1 MELPKSYEAKEYEDR
16 IYKLWEDSGKFN
28 PDNIESDET
37 YTIILPPPNA
47 TGTLHL
53 GHAMYV
59 VQDIL
64 IRYQRMLGKKTLWLP
79 GTDHAA
85 IATQNRVEKNLAKQN
100 PPVTRHQLGREKFIQ
115 EVDAFVEGSRN
126 TIRNQLRKMGFSLD
140 WSREAFTLDE
150 ERKAAVSDL
159 FVRMYQDNLIY
170 RGYRVVNWCPRCQS
184 TLADDEV
191 DHQETT
197 AELVTFTYDKNFPI
211 PIATTRPETKFGD
224 VAVAVHPEGKH
235 QMFIGQTY
243 QANFLGTDLKIT
255 VIADESIDPNFGT
268 GALGVTPAHSKIDDE
283 LAKKHGVEWGSENI
297 VIDEQGNLTTTFLR
311 ADGSRS
317 EAMPAAKARPEIV
330 AALRAQGL
338 LKAEPE
344 TISQNLSVCY
354 RCGTAIE
361 PLPKVQ
367 WFVNVDAHLP
377 KGHAYAGKTLKEV
390 ANFVV
395 SDGQVEIIPNRFES
409 TYFHWMENLHDWC
422 ISRQLWYGH
431 RIPAWYKQN
440 AVGDEEVKVQL
451 ESPGEGWTQDEDV
464 LDTWF
469 SSGMWTFSTL
479 GWPKQTADMA
489 KYHPTQVLE
498 TGYDILFFWVARMI
512 LITTYATGQIPFEH
526 VYLHGLVRDKQ
537 GRKMSKSLGNGID
550 PLEMNAKYGTDALR
564 VALIAGTTPGNDSR
578 LYEEKIASYRNFINK
593 IWNVARFV
601 LISDVVLEKP
611 KHYIPLDEQSLTDRW
626 FQSRLAKVVEE
637 VTGHLETYQLSL
649 ASDRAYDFLWRELAD
664 WYIEINKFQPNP
676 LLVRRGLE
684 TVLQLLHPFAPF
696 VTETLWQELHPGEL
710 LMMAA
715 WPKVD
720 GAARDARAEQQFA
733 DIQDAVTQVRNL
745 RAQYKIPYTK
755 SFNLYTASELLDEAK
770 QIVEQLCKVQI
781 VAAAAPAGNTTDV
794 INASYRFTVSLGD
807 LIDVKAEQQRL
818 EKELA
823 NLEKY
828 IANQE
833 RKLSNSEFTSRAP
846 IEIIDKEKANLVQKQ
861 TERETI
867 VAALAKFQ

>member
-1 MELPKSYEAKEYEDR
+1 MSELPKSFEAKDYEDS

-28 PDNIESDET
+28 PDNLDTDET

-64 IRYQRMLGKKTLWLP
+64 IRYRRMLGKKTLWLP

-85 IATQNRVEKNLAKQN
+85 IATQNRVEKNLAKLN
-100 PPVTRHQLGREKFIQ
+100 PPVTRHQLGRDKFIQ
-115 EVDAFVEGSRN
+115 EVETFVEGSRD

-150 ERKAAVSDL
+150 TRKAAVSEL
-159 FVRMYQDNLIY
+159 FIRMYNDGLIY

-191 DHQETT
+191 EHTETT
-197 AELVTFTYDKNFPI
+197 ADLITFTYDKNFPI

-243 QANFLGTDLKIT
+243 EADFLGTPLRIT
-255 VIADESIDPNFGT
+255 VIGDTSIDPNFGT
-268 GALGVTPAHSKIDDE
+268 GALGVTPAHSKIDE
-283 LAKKHGVEWGSENI
+283 ALAQKYGVEWGDQNI
-297 VIDEQGNLTTTFLR
+297 VINEAGELTKTFKR
-311 ADGSRS
+311 ADGTQST
-317 EAMPAAKARPEIV
+317 AMAAKDARKAIV
-330 AALRAQGL
+330 EALRAQGL
-338 LKAEPE
+338 LKEEPE

-367 WFVNVDAHLP
+367 WFVNVDHALP
-377 KGHAYAGKTLKEV
+377 RDHTFAGKTLKQVAIEV
-390 ANFVV
+390 VENENI
-395 SDGQVEIIPNRFES
+395 EIIPNRFNS
-409 TYFHWMENLHDWC
+409 TYFHWMNNLHDWC

-431 RIPAWYKQN
+431 RIPAWYN
-440 AVGDEEVKVQL
+440 GDEIKVQL
-451 ESPGEGWTQDEDV
+451 DSPGDGWVQDEDV

-479 GWPKQTADMA
+479 GWPEKSKDLETF
-489 KYHPTQVLE
+489 HPTQVLE

-512 LITTYATGQIPFEH
+512 LITTYALGQVPFEH

-593 IWNVARFV
+593 IWNVGRFV
-601 LISDVVLEKP
+601 LMNQPALAKP
-611 KHYIPLDEQSLTDRW
+611 HEPAHLREQSLTDRW
-626 FQSRLAKVVEE
+626 FASRVAKVVEE
-637 VTGHLETYQLSL
+637 VTGHLENYQLSL
-649 ASDRAYDFLWRELAD
+649 ASERAYDFLWRELAD
-664 WYIEINKFQPNP
+664 WYLEINKFQPNP
-676 LLVRRGLE
+676 RLVTLGLE
-684 TVLQLLHPFAPF
+684 TVLKLLHPFAPF
-696 VTETLWQELHPGEL
+696 VTEAIWQQLHPGEL
-710 LMMAA
+710 LMMAS
-715 WPKVD
+715 WPKAD
-720 GAARDARAEQQFA
+720 GEARDAAAEQQFA
-733 DIQDAVTQVRNL
+733 DIQDVVTQVRNL
-745 RAQYKIPYTK
+745 RAQYKIAYTK
-755 SFNLYTASELLDEAK
+755 SFNLYAIAELSVEAK
-770 QIVEQLCKVQI
+770 QIVEQLCKVKI
-781 VAAAAPAGNTTDV
+781 VNESAPVGNTTDI
-794 INASYRFTVSLGD
+794 INSSYKLTVSLGD
-807 LIDVKAEQQRL
+807 LIDVVAERKRL
-818 EKELA
+818 EKELVQ
-823 NLEKY
+823 LEKY
-828 IANQE
+828 ITNQE
-833 RKLSNSEFTSRAP
+833 RKLDNKEFTDKAP
-846 IEIIDKEKANLVQKQ
+846 VEIVEKEQANLAQKKAEQ
-861 TERETI
+861 QALME
-867 VAALAKFQ
+867 ALAKLQ